1 MTQDTRLLLAS
12 SSPRRREILTA
23 LGLDFEVRSVPV
35 DETPRKGEASE
46 AMVVRLAT
54 AKALAVAAPDAV
66 VLAADTAVVVGDEI
80 FGKPRDREDALSM
93 LGRLSGREHN
103 VITGV
108 SVATNGSVD
117 SVVSRTAVV
126 FRDIGRDEALDYW
139 HSGEP
144 RDKAGAYGIQGLGGV
159 FVERIAGSYSG
170 VVGLPVFE
178 TAILLKRAGLRLPPA
193 RDDTDGA

>member
-1 MTQDTRLLLAS
+1 MPRSRLLLAS
-12 SSPRRREILTA
+12 SSPRRRDILTA

-35 DETPRKGEASE
+35 DETPLTGETPE

-54 AKALAVAAPDAV
+54 AKAVAAAAPDAV
-66 VLAADTAVVVGDEI
+66 VLAADTAVVIDGEI
-80 FGKPRDREDALSM
+80 LGKPRDRSDALNM
-93 LGRLSGREHN
+93 LARLSGREHS
-103 VITGV
+103 VVTGV
-108 SVATNGSVD
+108 AVAVSGAID
-117 SVVSRTAVV
+117 SAVSRTAVV

-144 RDKAGAYGIQGLGGV
+144 RDKAGSYGIQGLGGV

-178 TAILLKRAGLRLPPA
+178 TAALLKRAGFALPQS
-193 RDDTDGA
+193 RDTTDGK